1 MVRGFGELLQSLGL
15 LLPPW
20 AVGAVAFVAVV
31 AILPAWIDNMRV
43 KQIRGTVRR
52 MVRASDDGRLE
63 LADRAMRLAGRRPLR
78 LVNLVE
84 HAHKFQQ
91 LELRRR
97 GLQALQG
104 VAPGEA
110 QRLRE
115 AVEREKPKQVLH
127 PLEVVV
133 RVERLLA
140 EGMEAAAV
148 ARLEEALQRHPDDP
162 DLLALKRRLR
172 GA

>member
-20 AVGAVAFVAVV
+20 AVGMIAFVALV

-52 MVRASDDGRLE
+52 MVRASDAGRAD
-63 LADRAMRLAGRRPLR
+63 LAERALRLAGRRSSR
-78 LVNLVE
+78 LVSLVE

-91 LELRRR
+91 IELRRR

-104 VAPGEA
+104 VDPVAA
-110 QRLRE
+110 RRLRE

-140 EGMEAAAV
+140 EGMDAAA
-148 ARLEEALQRHPDDP
+148 AERLEEALQRHPDDP

-172 GA
+172 SA